1 MWRGFAPPASILARP
16 PDTDADQDKNL
27 YMTANMLRGRG
38 EVLLSQGVQFPR
50 LAKGA
55 NERR

>member
-1 MWRGFAPPASILARP
+1 MWRGFAGAASILLAVSQAG
-16 PDTDADQDKNL
+16 ADRSKNL